1 MLGTIQRAI
10 LKRGPKQ
17 FWAWFE
23 NDPSARINSTVK
35 HRRALKEVVHHQAP
49 DYLKRSLLGM
59 IKIYNALPQYIVD
72 LSDIKEFQHELQLLI
87 LTRMRTHND
96 WIYMFDAMHPFIHHP
111 LYRGIHRR

>member
-10 LKRGPKQ
+10 LKKGPKQ

-23 NDPSARINSTVK
+23 NDLSARVSSTIK
-35 HRRALKEVVHHQAP
+35 HRCALKEVVHHQAL

-72 LSDIKEFQHELQLLI
+72 LRDIKDFQHELQSLI
-87 LTRMRTHND
+87 LIRMRTHND
-96 WIYMFDAMHPFIHHP
+96 WIYMFDAMHFFIHHP
-111 LYRGIHRR
+111 LFREYI